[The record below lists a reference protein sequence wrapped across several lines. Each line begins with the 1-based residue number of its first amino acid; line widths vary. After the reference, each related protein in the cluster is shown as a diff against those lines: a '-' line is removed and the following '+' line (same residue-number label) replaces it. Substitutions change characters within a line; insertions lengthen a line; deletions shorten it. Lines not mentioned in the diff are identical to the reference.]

1 MIPGDARAQVWL
13 RYWKDCWLLGRL
25 GEGETESGK
34 LVRNANTYVSLPHT
48 PVGIFNSAAFSSSC
62 RSLMSGL
69 QDVPCLE
76 EEPLDSGL
84 AGTGAL

>member
-1 MIPGDARAQVWL
+1 
-13 RYWKDCWLLGRL
+13 
-25 GEGETESGK
+25 
-34 LVRNANTYVSLPHT
+34 VSLPHT